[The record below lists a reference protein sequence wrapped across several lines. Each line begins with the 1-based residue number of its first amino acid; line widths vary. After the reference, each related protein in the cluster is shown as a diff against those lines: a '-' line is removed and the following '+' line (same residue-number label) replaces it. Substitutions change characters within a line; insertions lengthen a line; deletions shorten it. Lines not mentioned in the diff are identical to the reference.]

1 MPEKILIVEDE
12 ARIARWTQTYVE
24 NAGYECLVAYNG
36 RDALYL
42 ARHEKPDL
50 VVLDLMIPEMDGWT
64 VCKILRQESD
74 IPIIM
79 VTAKTLESDIIK
91 GLKIGADDYVTK
103 PFSPAELV
111 ARIEAALRRAKG
123 RLQPTHTVKVGDIE
137 LDLSARLCRVNGKM
151 ITLTTS
157 QFELLH
163 FFLQHPNQVLSRE
176 QIIANVFG
184 LDFDSFDR
192 AVDIH
197 IRRLRTRIEPDPSN
211 PIYIQT
217 VFGAGYRFCPDK
229 EN

>member
-64 VCKILRQESD
+64 LCKILRQESD

-79 VTAKTLESDIIK
+79 VTAKTLESDIIN

-137 LDLSARLCRVNGKM
+137 LDLSARLCHVNGKM

-211 PIYIQT
+211 PTYIQT

>member
-64 VCKILRQESD
+64 VCKILRQETD

-79 VTAKTLESDIIK
+79 VTAKTLESDIIN

-123 RLQPTHTVKVGDIE
+123 RLQPAHTVKVGDIE
-137 LDLSARLCRVNGKM
+137 LDLSARLCRVNGKV

-211 PIYIQT
+211 PTYIQT

>member
-12 ARIARWTQTYVE
+12 SRIARWTQTYIE
-24 NAGYECLVAYNG
+24 NAGYECLLADNG

-42 ARHEKPDL
+42 ARHEHPDL
-50 VVLDLMIPEMDGWT
+50 IVLDLMIPEMDGWS

-79 VTAKTLESDIIK
+79 VTAKTLEADIIQ
-91 GLKIGADDYVTK
+91 GLKLGADDYVTK

-123 RLQPTHTVKVGDIE
+123 RFQASQTVKVGSIE
-137 LDLSARLCRVNGKM
+137 LELSSRVCRINGK
-151 ITLTTS
+151 IVLLTAS
-157 QFELLH
+157 QFDLLH
-163 FFLQHPNQVLSRE
+163 FFMQHPNQVLSRE
-176 QIIANVFG
+176 QIINNVFG
-184 LDFDSFDR
+184 ADFDSFDR

-211 PIYIQT
+211 PQYIQT
-217 VFGAGYRFCPDK
+217 VFGAGYRFCPDQ
-229 EN
+229 E

>member
-79 VTAKTLESDIIK
+79 VTAKTLESDIIN
-91 GLKIGADDYVTK
+91 GLKIGADDYITK

-123 RLQPTHTVKVGDIE
+123 RLQPTHTVKGGNIE

-176 QIIANVFG
+176 QIITNVFG

-211 PIYIQT
+211 PTYIQT

>member
-79 VTAKTLESDIIK
+79 VTAKTLESDIIN